1 MHVPDG
7 FFDPPLVIGGAVV
20 AAAGVGVALR
30 RAGRGLDDSQIPL
43 AGLTAAYIFAVQMLN
58 FPVAA
63 GTSGHLLGGAL
74 AAVLVGPWV
83 AVLCMTVVVSVQ
95 ALVFAD
101 GGLTAL
107 GVNVLL
113 LGFVSVFAGYG
124 AYVSV
129 RWLFRAS
136 DRAVPIAAAVGGWVG
151 VVATAGAFVALYA
164 LGGAGEVSLRG
175 VALAMVGV
183 HAVIGVGEAAITML
197 TVAAIVGARP
207 DLIHGAAHRPAIP
220 PARRSVSERVG

>member
-7 FFDPPLVIGGAVV
+7 FFDPPLVVAGAVA

-30 RAGRGLDDSQIPL
+30 RVGRRLEDSQIPL

-63 GTSGHLLGGAL
+63 GTSGHLLGGTL

-95 ALVFAD
+95 ALLFAD

-107 GVNVLL
+107 GVNVVL

-124 AYVSV
+124 VHLVV
-129 RWLFRAS
+129 RWLLPAS
-136 DRAVPIAAAVGGWVG
+136 GRAVPIAAAIGGWVG
-151 VVATAGAFVALYA
+151 VVAAAGAFVGLYA
-164 LGGAGEVSLRG
+164 LGGAGDVSLRAVG
-175 VALAMVGV
+175 LAMVGV
-183 HAVIGVGEAAITML
+183 HAVIGVGEAAITLL
-197 TVAAIVGARP
+197 TVAAIAGARP
-207 DLIHGAAHRPAIP
+207 DLIHGAGHRPVVATE
-220 PARRSVSERVG
+220 ERWVPGSAT